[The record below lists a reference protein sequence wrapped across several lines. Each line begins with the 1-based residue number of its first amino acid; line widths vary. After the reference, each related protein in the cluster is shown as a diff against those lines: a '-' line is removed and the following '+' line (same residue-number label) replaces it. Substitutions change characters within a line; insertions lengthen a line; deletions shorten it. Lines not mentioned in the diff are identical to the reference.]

1 MRVHLCSLTRCCT
14 PKTRGSAKFREKKLK
29 NWTYSSSR
37 SSKVIDLS
45 SSQKRICDFLLVRYS
60 SLTSVVSCT
69 VSRHCYL
76 LVENCVFFIPLL
88 HSAPPLPMFPL
99 KFRGEVNHEET
110 KSHGL
115 LCGESCI
122 ILTSTVFDW
131 STHVTD
137 RQSDRRT
144 DGRTDGR

>member
-69 VSRHCYL
+69 VSRHGHL

-88 HSAPPLPMFPL
+88 HSAPPLPNSLWNFAVKLTMRKL
-99 KFRGEVNHEET
+99 RVMGY
-110 KSHGL
+110 SG
-115 LCGESCI
+115 GESCI